1 MRGRLHSAS
10 KPRHETELGV
20 GLARGDELRHLVEL
34 RKVSRLAAAI
44 AAGWHRDVGQVES
57 KIADGNK
64 PAAVLV
70 AHAASRGICP
80 RMKPSIAPSSFAIRS
95 RRFASSR

>member
-1 MRGRLHSAS
+1 M
-10 KPRHETELGV
+10 
-20 GLARGDELRHLVEL
+20 
-34 RKVSRLAAAI
+34 SRLAAAI
-44 AAGWHRDVGQVES
+44 AAGWHLDVWQVEG

-80 RMKPSIAPSSFAIRS
+80 RMKPSTAPSSFAIRS